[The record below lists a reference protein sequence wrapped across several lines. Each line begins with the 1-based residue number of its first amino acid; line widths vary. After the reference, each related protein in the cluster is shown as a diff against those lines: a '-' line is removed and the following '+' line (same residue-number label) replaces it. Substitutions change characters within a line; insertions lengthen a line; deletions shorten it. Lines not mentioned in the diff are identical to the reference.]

1 MKHLTIMLKPASS
14 LCNLRCK
21 YCFYADIT
29 SLREVSSFGVM
40 KESAMTAVM
49 DHIFIDLDDGDYLT
63 LSFQGGEPMLA
74 GLPFYRNLVQYI
86 AGKKRNIHINY
97 TLQTNGI
104 LLDDDWCKFLAKYGF
119 LIGISLDILPESHDA
134 VRVDTAGQGTYEQV
148 LRSISLLKKHHIEH
162 NVLCTLT
169 RQTARH
175 PAKVWA
181 QIKKLDLSYIQFT
194 PCLGDLN
201 SPGSSAY
208 ALTPERFFHFYSDL
222 FDLWY
227 RDFATGNYRSIK
239 LFDDLL
245 QLLAKGLVTSCG
257 ISGYCQPQIVVE
269 ADGSAYP
276 CDFYC
281 LDQFRLG
288 SLVSDSLRTIYEK
301 SAVSPCKVRDLLPE
315 LCSACQYRKFCGAD
329 VNACS
334 GKLHV
339 CLVIH
344 SVVIRRSWTTRSAR
358 SCRLLPEYPAK
369 RKDYGK

>member
-40 KESAMTAVM
+40 KESTMTAVM
-49 DHIFIDLDDGDYLT
+49 DHIFMDLDDGDYLT

-74 GLPFYRNLVQYI
+74 GLSFYRNLVQYI
-86 AGKKRNIHINY
+86 AGKKRNIHVNY

-104 LLDDDWCKFLAKYGF
+104 LLNDDWCRFLAEYGF

-134 VRVDTAGQGTYEQV
+134 VRVDASGQGTYEQV
-148 LRSISLLKKHHIEH
+148 LHSISLLKKYRIEH

-169 RQTARH
+169 KQTARH

-181 QIKKLDLSYIQFT
+181 QIKKLDLAYVQFT
-194 PCLGDLN
+194 PCLGDLA
-201 SPGSSAY
+201 SPGASAY

-227 RDFATGNYRSIK
+227 RDFTAGNYRSIK

-245 QLLAKGLVTSCG
+245 QLIAKGLATSCG
-257 ISGYCQPQIVVE
+257 IGGHCQPQIVVE

-288 SLVSDSLRTIYEK
+288 SLTSDSLRMIYEC
-301 SAVSPCKVRDLLPE
+301 SAVSPCKTRDPLPE
-315 LCSACQYRKFCGAD
+315 LCSGCQYRKFCGGGCKRMQRET
-329 VNACS
+329 ACMPGDTFCGYQALLDHALRPLMQIAAGIS
-334 GKLHV
+334 G
-339 CLVIH
+339 
-344 SVVIRRSWTTRSAR
+344 
-358 SCRLLPEYPAK
+358 
-369 RKDYGK
+369 

>member
-148 LRSISLLKKHHIEH
+148 LRSISLLKKYHIEH

-281 LDQFRLG
+281 LDQFRLWFLTLCG
-288 SLVSDSLRTIYEK
+288 RSMKSPQCLHVRSEICFRNYVPPVSIENFV
-301 SAVSPCKVRDLLPE
+301 A
-315 LCSACQYRKFCGAD
+315 AD

>member
-148 LRSISLLKKHHIEH
+148 LRSISLLKKYHIEH

-239 LFDDLL
+239 LFDDLI

-315 LCSACQYRKFCGAD
+315 LCSACQYRKFCGGGCKRMQRET
-329 VNACS
+329 ACMP
-334 GKLHV
+334 GDTFCGYQAFLDHA
-339 CLVIH
+339 LRPLMQIAAG
-344 SVVIRRSWTTRSAR
+344 I
-358 SCRLLPEYPAK
+358 P
-369 RKDYGK
+369 G

>member
-1 MKHLTIMLKPASS
+1 M
-14 LCNLRCK
+14 
-21 YCFYADIT
+21 
-29 SLREVSSFGVM
+29 
-40 KESAMTAVM
+40 
-49 DHIFIDLDDGDYLT
+49 
-63 LSFQGGEPMLA
+63 
-74 GLPFYRNLVQYI
+74 
-86 AGKKRNIHINY
+86 
-97 TLQTNGI
+97 
-104 LLDDDWCKFLAKYGF
+104 
-119 LIGISLDILPESHDA
+119 
-134 VRVDTAGQGTYEQV
+134 
-148 LRSISLLKKHHIEH
+148 
-162 NVLCTLT
+162 LCTLT

-301 SAVSPCKVRDLLPE
+301 SASVSM
-315 LCSACQYRKFCGAD
+315 
-329 VNACS
+329 
-334 GKLHV
+334 
-339 CLVIH
+339 
-344 SVVIRRSWTTRSAR
+344 
-358 SCRLLPEYPAK
+358 
-369 RKDYGK
+369 